1 MVTMMRAIELFTA
14 MQTGKLIEVMDAD
27 LYTWS
32 LRITGMV
39 AEDGSGACWIVFA
52 HDFHNHEQVK
62 FFVRT
67 VDNGMKFV
75 FRYIPKAN
83 VYRF

>member
-1 MVTMMRAIELFTA
+1 MRAIELFTA
-14 MQTGKLIEVMDAD
+14 MQTGKLIDVVDAELH
-27 LYTWS
+27 LYS

-52 HDFHNHEQVK
+52 HDAHNHENVK

-67 VDNGMKFV
+67 VDNGSTFV
-75 FRYIPKAN
+75 ARYIPKAN
-83 VYRF
+83 VYRY